1 MKKNLIILL
10 LSFLSLG
17 KAISQTPDLVVEVPM
32 GFPSSYNGVYVY
44 TGKFNNRPYW
54 VGPKSANNMV
64 ICYSKMYTRFVYTN
78 FYNDTTSLMWASAYD
93 MTGDTSKIPTNG
105 WNQIKVAINGP
116 SIKYKSLVF
125 KESNENDGSF
135 DANIEVTHN
144 KLKGNYFAGTSGEDF
159 IASNKVTI
167 SNLATGLTAKLVKQN
182 DSTLSMSLTGK
193 ASDHA
198 VDTNF
203 QVSFTN
209 AALAGGGKIDS
220 TYGVNTTLKINF
232 INVVTV
238 GASGADY
245 TTVKAGLLAVKT
257 DDILKIFEGTYTE
270 DSIVNASGVTNLTI
284 MGAGVSKTIIQGAN
298 QPFSGGKNGVFRIS
312 SGSEAHFH
320 DLTIQNGDIMGNNG
334 GGAINSYG
342 KVYLHNCRIIKN
354 RALGQTNSYAAGGG
368 VFAQYLYAYNSE
380 ISGNIADN
388 EQQTGQV
395 NGGGVYAGTEIYME
409 NTTVSGNFSRT
420 DGGGVL
426 AGNNLSKFINCTITN
441 NTAETGKGGGICT
454 YGINN
459 YTNSIIWGN
468 NGFNGKDI
476 HEINGHVYPIYPV
489 KSFIGDVTAIQN
501 KTPLIVG
508 NYYNVDPKLDT
519 LKFNCS
525 DTRTHA
531 LLSGSIALDS
541 GVYADT
547 IPSLDQRG
555 FPILGS
561 KDIGAQESV
570 NRLIFDI
577 AKDTICAESK
587 DVITLVG
594 SPANGV
600 FTGDGV
606 SGNTFDV
613 SKVTT
618 TGYVKIK
625 YSYNATGCNN
635 LETTDSIFVRVC
647 TPSSVNDLAL
657 PVSIYPNP
665 TKNLLVVK
673 SSVDQPLTISITSVS
688 GVVVLNQSS
697 QTSETLVDMTNF
709 TSGIYFIT
717 VKAAGKIA
725 NHKIIKQ

>member
-135 DANIEVTHN
+135 DASIEVTHN

-182 DSTLSMSLTGK
+182 DSLLLFSLSGK
-193 ASDHA
+193 ATNHNI
-198 VDTNF
+198 DTNF
-203 QVSFTN
+203 SVEFTN
-209 AALAGGGKIDS
+209 SALAGGGNIDS
-220 TYGVNTTLKINF
+220 TYGVKTKIGLNF
-232 INVVTV
+232 INVITV

-245 TTVKAGLLAVKT
+245 TTIKAGILAVKT
-257 DDILKIFEGTYTE
+257 DDVLKIFEGTYTE
-270 DSIVNASGVTNLTI
+270 DSIVNA
-284 MGAGVSKTIIQGAN
+284 AGVSNITIIGAGPHKTIIQGSVA
-298 QPFSGGKNGVFRIS
+298 PFSGGKNGVFRFTS
-312 SGSEAHFH
+312 NESHFH
-320 DLTIQNGDIMGNNG
+320 DLTIQNGEIMGNNG
-334 GGAINSYG
+334 GGAISAYNTIHI
-342 KVYLHNCRIIKN
+342 HNCRILNN
-354 RALGQTNSYAAGGG
+354 RAMGKANALSAGGG
-368 VFAQYLYAYNSE
+368 IFCSNLKIYNSE
-380 ISGNIADN
+380 VSGNVVDN
-388 EQQTGQV
+388 EQKTGQL
-395 NGGGVYAGTEIYME
+395 NGGGIYASNEIYME
-409 NTTVSGNFSRT
+409 NTTVSGNFSRS

-426 AGNNLSKFINCTITN
+426 AGNNMSKFVNSTITN
-441 NTAETGKGGGICT
+441 NTAVKGGGVTT
-454 YGINN
+454 YGRNI
-459 YTNSIIWGN
+459 YVNSIVWGN
-468 NGFNGKDI
+468 TATNGKDI
-476 HEINGHVYPIYPV
+476 FEINGHVYPIYLTRAI
-489 KSFIGDVTAIQN
+489 IGDVAAN
-501 KTPLIVG
+501 NNFTPKIEG
-508 NYYNVDPKLDT
+508 KNISVDPKLDT
-519 LKFNCS
+519 LKFNCAN
-525 DTRTHA
+525 TRTHA
-531 LLSGSIALDS
+531 LLDGSSALDS
-541 GVYADT
+541 GVYADS

-587 DVITLVG
+587 DLITLVG
-594 SPANGV
+594 SPSNGV
-600 FTGDGV
+600 FTGEGV

-673 SSVDQPLTISITSVS
+673 SSVDQPMTISITSVS

-725 NHKIIKQ
+725 NHKLIKQ

>member
-105 WNQIKVAINGP
+105 WNQIKVSINGP
-116 SIKYKSLVF
+116 SIKFKSLVI
-125 KESNENDGSF
+125 KEVMDNDGSF
-135 DANIEVTHN
+135 TETIDVFHN
-144 KLKGNYFAGTSGEDF
+144 KLEGHYFAGTVGEDF
-159 IASNKVTI
+159 VASGKVTI
-167 SNLATGLTAKLVKQN
+167 SNLVSGLTAKLVKQN

-284 MGAGVSKTIIQGAN
+284 MGAGVSKTIIQGAT
-298 QPFSGGKNGVFRIS
+298 QPFAGGKNGVFSIS
-312 SGSEAHFH
+312 AAEVHFH
-320 DLTIQNGDIMGNNG
+320 DLTIQNGDKQLNG
-334 GGAINSYG
+334 GGSAIRAANKLYI
-342 KVYLHNCRIIKN
+342 HNCRIVNN
-354 RALGQTNSYAAGGG
+354 RTLGKLNYQVQGG
-368 VFAQYLYAYNSE
+368 AILAIELYMYNSE
-380 ISGNIADN
+380 VSGNIVDN
-388 EQQTGQV
+388 ESKTGSV
-395 NGGGVYAGTEIYME
+395 MGGGVYGYQIYME

-426 AGNNLSKFINCTITN
+426 VGNNLSKFINCTITN